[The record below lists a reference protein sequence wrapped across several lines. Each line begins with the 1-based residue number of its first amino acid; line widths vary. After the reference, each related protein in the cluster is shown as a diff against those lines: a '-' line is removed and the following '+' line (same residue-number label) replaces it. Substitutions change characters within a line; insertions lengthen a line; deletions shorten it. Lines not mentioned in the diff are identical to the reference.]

1 MSSGGLNAL
10 VSVYIYISR
19 VLQDEKTR
27 SKMWPSAGR
36 WPPWMSRREEQY
48 DDQEEELEEEDQQQL
63 GGGPEKH
70 KCSIAAAANGSN
82 GPDVTLRLSNLE
94 VPAVLAAA
102 SPGSCSD
109 TSDVSRT
116 SKNNNVKKNV
126 SGGGGAAVLDDH
138 VEVHRGSSRYWMPP
152 TAEVS
157 SVEKKTALLGITEKI
172 ATAFAAGAA
181 NSHHHGSSFN
191 RSSTSVVVEPE
202 LLQESDNNSRR
213 VESGGKEATT
223 SLPPASCSGS
233 PLPVAA
239 AESGAVA
246 PPASSPI
253 DHAAAGISCSTTQ
266 QTHEELQECSNLA
279 AAVEERQLLNHPN
292 AAAAAAADQYGRADG
307 DHWRP
312 SWSTSGAAAWDL
324 VRRGMSFQEQQQTT
338 SGGGPSC
345 CSLSAGSGE
354 YYSDNT
360 YNGDLQEPRGSGPR
374 GGEHNNKLPSSQFR
388 GVVPQSNGRWGAQI
402 YEKHQRI
409 WLGTF
414 NTEEEAARAYDRAAI
429 KFRGRD
435 AMTNFRPVQDNE
447 LEAEFL
453 LQYTKE
459 QIVEMLRR
467 HTYDEE
473 LDHRTQSIK
482 HSCCE
487 ATTGALSAA
496 APEIGAFDARR
507 SSSPAAAGVSPVS
520 SNENMTPET
529 SVSRLA
535 SAAGS
540 SALSTDLLSAAA
552 AIPAACKLLGS
563 SSNNNNNAAA
573 TTMQQQQ
580 QREHLFDKA
589 VTPSDVGKL
598 NRLVIPKQHAERCFP
613 LDLSANSPGQTLSF
627 EDVSGK
633 HWRFRYSYWNSSQSY
648 VLTKG
653 WSRFVK
659 EKKLDAG
666 DIVFFERGPNQE
678 LHIDFRRKQTVT
690 MPGGG
695 LGLGGITS
703 SSSASDHR
711 GGLGGGPG
719 FRGAWIGQTSY
730 DSPFLASA
738 ASKSAA
744 AASFSSSIWQP
755 FSFNGS
761 LRIPSC
767 SSLPSNLQPPSCFQ
781 DPAGPRMLQYGNTYN
796 QMFHSMSLPA
806 GRGLSGSSLLHP
818 VLHDSHL
825 EMMSDP
831 VRGHNL
837 STAAAVQTHHES
849 SWAAATASSYN
860 ASMEHPWPPGLT
872 ANCVRTTD
880 YVGSS
885 SIELR
890 LGHQGS
896 HHHGELA
903 AESSAMARDQAPDS
917 INSTSTTVNAQNGCV
932 KEAHTISN
940 NGHGTRLFG
949 VDLERSVLNFPTLE
963 VTSLNFQTPVSKF
976 TGQLLPP
983 SAATTSNSVQCVPG
997 ASHGVLSSASADHST
1012 SQSLGPNLLPD
1023 LRSSSQPAAAVVQ
1036 DSATVQFS
1044 TSEQLSTPLHFHQ
1057 QLLQTVGFH
1066 NKSLLEQPIELQ
1078 QSQMNQQQLAANQRM
1093 QSSCA
1098 NLCTL
1103 SSCNSN
1109 GQKIPPKLPSMK
1121 NLANLD
1127 QEVSRMEAKFHEDA
1141 HEARFNNGIHEEA
1154 AAVEEDCELLTRSS
1168 SSIIES
1174 NRKRKKTPDLDLDQ
1188 SLKAVTIGLG
1198 EMSDETDTSL
1208 SLAHSKLHPKEH
1220 PRHEQQWPSHH
1231 QEAGSVSGM
1240 MKSSPSGGGTHE
1252 QLPKRHCSPAAAC
1265 EPLPLEIMQGFKHG
1279 VGELPKTQS
1288 ENQKILTNIDDH
1300 DGTTTSDSNNVQIH
1314 LQESSLIRPL
1324 THEQEM
1330 QQDSTT
1336 LIKCSLDW
1344 QQSTSSDQQQPILV
1358 PLAKFQS
1365 TQELRNQLLEVTKGH
1380 DIIYKNK
1387 GGELVLLHNDQ
1398 NWDFFVNSVQE
1409 MIIRR

>member
-1 MSSGGLNAL
+1 MTAATAFIQLAL
-10 VSVYIYISR
+10 M
-19 VLQDEKTR
+19 LPKDEKTVQMW
-27 SKMWPSAGR
+27 SKAAVAR
-36 WPPWMSRREEQY
+36 WSPRMLSSEQY
-48 DDQEEELEEEDQQQL
+48 QQEQQR
-63 GGGPEKH
+63 H
-70 KCSIAAAANGSN
+70 AAAAG

-94 VPAVLAAA
+94 AVTAAA
-102 SPGSCSD
+102 SSGSD
-109 TSDVSRT
+109 SDVSS
-116 SKNNNVKKNV
+116 SKNVKSFSSGGRGGAEDGGG
-126 SGGGGAAVLDDH
+126 SGGGDGGCVK
-138 VEVHRGSSRYWMPP
+138 VGTYWMMPGKPLQP
-152 TAEVS
+152 TMNPTEVS
-157 SVEKKTALLGITEKI
+157 SMEKKTALLGITEKI
-172 ATAFAAGAA
+172 AVALAAGNCAA
-181 NSHHHGSSFN
+181 AQGFN
-191 RSSTSVVVEPE
+191 RAAASTPKLETE
-202 LLQESDNNSRR
+202 D
-213 VESGGKEATT
+213 
-223 SLPPASCSGS
+223 SCSGGGGHDHES
-233 PLPVAA
+233 GCRMATRTRALQSCSSGPAAETCSFLPTSTCVAA
-239 AESGAVA
+239 AARQKHTEELEQQSN
-246 PPASSPI
+246 
-253 DHAAAGISCSTTQ
+253 AAGSG
-266 QTHEELQECSNLA
+266 QTRLQNSGGAE
-279 AAVEERQLLNHPN
+279 
-292 AAAAAAADQYGRADG
+292 YGSINDAG
-307 DHWRP
+307 DYLRS
-312 SWSTSGAAAWDL
+312 SWPTGVLDL
-324 VRRGMSFQEQQQTT
+324 VRRGTLEERTP
-338 SGGGPSC
+338 SGGGQ
-345 CSLSAGSGE
+345 SLSGSGGGE
-354 YYSDNT
+354 DVE
-360 YNGDLQEPRGSGPR
+360 NGGEEEEDDR
-374 GGEHNNKLPSSQFR
+374 GGSREPSSSSKLPSSQFR

-414 NTEEEAARAYDRAAI
+414 DTEEEAARAYDRAAI

-487 ATTGALSAA
+487 ATTGALPAA
-496 APEIGAFDARR
+496 AAQIGAFDARR
-507 SSSPAAAGVSPVS
+507 SSSPTAAGVSPVS
-520 SNENMTPET
+520 SNENMMPET

-535 SAAGS
+535 SAAGA
-540 SALSTDLLSAAA
+540 SALSTDLLSTTA

-563 SSNNNNNAAA
+563 SSNNNNNNAATA

-719 FRGAWIGQTSY
+719 FQGPWIGQTSCN
-730 DSPFLASA
+730 SPFLASA

-781 DPAGPRMLQYGNTYN
+781 DPAGPRTLQYGNTYN

-806 GRGLSGSSLLHP
+806 GRGVSGSSSLHP

-831 VRGHNL
+831 VRSHNL
-837 STAAAVQTHHES
+837 STAAAVQIHHES

-890 LGHQGS
+890 LGQQGS

-903 AESSAMARDQAPDS
+903 AESSAMAWDQAPDS
-917 INSTSTTVNAQNGCV
+917 VNSTSTTVNAQNGCV

-949 VDLERSVLNFPTLE
+949 VDLERSVLNFPSLE
-963 VTSLNFQTPVSKF
+963 VASLHFQTPVSKF

-983 SAATTSNSVQCVPG
+983 SAAATYNLVQSVPG

-1066 NKSLLEQPIELQ
+1066 NKSLLDQPIELQ
-1078 QSQMNQQQLAANQRM
+1078 QSQTNQQQLAANQRM

-1109 GQKIPPKLPSMK
+1109 GQKIPPTLPSMK

-1127 QEVSRMEAKFHEDA
+1127 QEVSRVEAKFDEDA

-1174 NRKRKKTPDLDLDQ
+1174 NRKRKKTPDHDLDQ

-1208 SLAHSKLHPKEH
+1208 TLAHSKLHPKEH
-1220 PRHEQQWPSHH
+1220 LRHEQQWPSHH
-1231 QEAGSVSGM
+1231 QEAGSVGGM

-1252 QLPKRHCSPAAAC
+1252 QMPKRHCSPAAAC

-1279 VGELPKTQS
+1279 IGDSPKTQS
-1288 ENQKILTNIDDH
+1288 ENQKFLTNIDDH

-1314 LQESSLIRPL
+1314 LQESSLIHPL
-1324 THEQEM
+1324 THEQEVH
-1330 QQDSTT
+1330 QDSTT

>member
-1 MSSGGLNAL
+1 MVLDHWF
-10 VSVYIYISR
+10 VSWWV
-19 VLQDEKTR
+19 
-27 SKMWPSAGR
+27 G
-36 WPPWMSRREEQY
+36 
-48 DDQEEELEEEDQQQL
+48 
-63 GGGPEKH
+63 
-70 KCSIAAAANGSN
+70 
-82 GPDVTLRLSNLE
+82 
-94 VPAVLAAA
+94 
-102 SPGSCSD
+102 
-109 TSDVSRT
+109 
-116 SKNNNVKKNV
+116 
-126 SGGGGAAVLDDH
+126 SGGGG
-138 VEVHRGSSRYWMPP
+138 
-152 TAEVS
+152 
-157 SVEKKTALLGITEKI
+157 
-172 ATAFAAGAA
+172 
-181 NSHHHGSSFN
+181 
-191 RSSTSVVVEPE
+191 
-202 LLQESDNNSRR
+202 
-213 VESGGKEATT
+213 GGGGGE
-223 SLPPASCSGS
+223 
-233 PLPVAA
+233 
-239 AESGAVA
+239 
-246 PPASSPI
+246 
-253 DHAAAGISCSTTQ
+253 Q
-266 QTHEELQECSNLA
+266 
-279 AAVEERQLLNHPN
+279 
-292 AAAAAAADQYGRADG
+292 
-307 DHWRP
+307 
-312 SWSTSGAAAWDL
+312 
-324 VRRGMSFQEQQQTT
+324 QQQTT

-360 YNGDLQEPRGSGPR
+360 YNGDPQEPRGSGPR
-374 GGEHNNKLPSSQFR
+374 GGEHNNNKLPSSQFR

-482 HSCCE
+482 HSCCD
-487 ATTGALSAA
+487 ATTGALPAA
-496 APEIGAFDARR
+496 AAQIGAFDARR
-507 SSSPAAAGVSPVS
+507 SSSPATAG
-520 SNENMTPET
+520 
-529 SVSRLA
+529 
-535 SAAGS
+535 
-540 SALSTDLLSAAA
+540 
-552 AIPAACKLLGS
+552 
-563 SSNNNNNAAA
+563 
-573 TTMQQQQ
+573 

-695 LGLGGITS
+695 LGLG
-703 SSSASDHR
+703 
-711 GGLGGGPG
+711 
-719 FRGAWIGQTSY
+719 
-730 DSPFLASA
+730 
-738 ASKSAA
+738 
-744 AASFSSSIWQP
+744 
-755 FSFNGS
+755 
-761 LRIPSC
+761 
-767 SSLPSNLQPPSCFQ
+767 
-781 DPAGPRMLQYGNTYN
+781 
-796 QMFHSMSLPA
+796 
-806 GRGLSGSSLLHP
+806 
-818 VLHDSHL
+818 
-825 EMMSDP
+825 
-831 VRGHNL
+831 
-837 STAAAVQTHHES
+837 
-849 SWAAATASSYN
+849 
-860 ASMEHPWPPGLT
+860 
-872 ANCVRTTD
+872 
-880 YVGSS
+880 
-885 SIELR
+885 
-890 LGHQGS
+890 
-896 HHHGELA
+896 
-903 AESSAMARDQAPDS
+903 
-917 INSTSTTVNAQNGCV
+917 
-932 KEAHTISN
+932 
-940 NGHGTRLFG
+940 
-949 VDLERSVLNFPTLE
+949 
-963 VTSLNFQTPVSKF
+963 
-976 TGQLLPP
+976 
-983 SAATTSNSVQCVPG
+983 
-997 ASHGVLSSASADHST
+997 
-1012 SQSLGPNLLPD
+1012 
-1023 LRSSSQPAAAVVQ
+1023 
-1036 DSATVQFS
+1036 
-1044 TSEQLSTPLHFHQ
+1044 EQLSTPLHFHQ

-1066 NKSLLEQPIELQ
+1066 NKSLLDQPIELQ

-1109 GQKIPPKLPSMK
+1109 GQKIPPTLPSMK

-1127 QEVSRMEAKFHEDA
+1127 QEVSRVEAKFDGDA

-1174 NRKRKKTPDLDLDQ
+1174 NRKRKKTPDHDLDQ

-1208 SLAHSKLHPKEH
+1208 TLAHSKLHPKEH
-1220 PRHEQQWPSHH
+1220 LMHEQQWPSHH
-1231 QEAGSVSGM
+1231 QDTGSVGGM
-1240 MKSSPSGGGTHE
+1240 MKSSPE
-1252 QLPKRHCSPAAAC
+1252 
-1265 EPLPLEIMQGFKHG
+1265 
-1279 VGELPKTQS
+1279 V
-1288 ENQKILTNIDDH
+1288 
-1300 DGTTTSDSNNVQIH
+1300 
-1314 LQESSLIRPL
+1314 
-1324 THEQEM
+1324 

-1398 NWDFFVNSVQE
+1398 NWDFFVNSVEE